1 MGNCRREEKDLGQLM
16 KSITE
21 NQLHEVKEAHIA
33 DKEKGK
39 DKSILKSNWASN
51 SIRKKREALIRRGVT
66 CKKIPL

>member
-1 MGNCRREEKDLGQLM
+1 MQRFSSNSVPPSEFLFFKKLIVGNSRREEKDLGQLM

-39 DKSILKSNWASN
+39 DKSILKSN
-51 SIRKKREALIRRGVT
+51 
-66 CKKIPL
+66 